1 MSDLALPPT
10 EYLILEVLAARVRLG
25 ERMWTFPAKVKP
37 ALDSLQKRGLIW
49 TRSAPTP
56 KDYQAHL
63 TEAGTREAFGED
75 YSPPRTVTHDQL
87 ADALSRITL
96 HPVHFADHGNRII
109 VAEWMADALIE
120 ALDGA
125 PADP

>member
-1 MSDLALPPT
+1 MADLPPT

-56 KDYQAHL
+56 RDYQAYL
-63 TEAGTREAFGED
+63 TDAGKREAFGED
-75 YSPPRTVTHDQL
+75 YSPPRTVTRDQL

-96 HPVHFADHGNRII
+96 KPVRFTEGEPGVI
-109 VAEWMADALIE
+109 VADWMADAILE
-120 ALDGA
+120 ALDG
-125 PADP
+125 